1 MAVALTLLIKANQ
14 WPFDD
19 AEVGVEAKEV
29 LEEAIEKGKQGKPMT
44 PGIEAV
50 AAKKILDSRIQVF
63 YENVSVGLGG
73 SALTVDQRGLN
84 EVLRRL
90 HHKKAEKELVETTAK
105 VLRKSNVILQ
115 EARDDARQA
124 TIEDAARAQTPEEER
139 ERLKEDIEYL
149 AIASMAE

>member
-1 MAVALTLLIKANQ
+1 
-14 WPFDD
+14 
-19 AEVGVEAKEV
+19 
-29 LEEAIEKGKQGKPMT
+29 MT

-149 AIASMAE
+149 AIASMAEPSMMIALSKVEKPKTTLSWRRALAIVGVALEAVK